1 MLLRDSMEALK
12 KSFQGATQ
20 NLSDEEERHQKCEDM
35 REKALTKCSRVKFL
49 VDAMEKIGCSL
60 EPVFFSSVKCEGKIN
75 GGFHLD
81 DEGKPGVV
89 LCQNHIPDQ
98 EWMDRTMAHE
108 LIHAFDHCRNKI
120 DWNKCEHHA
129 CSEIRAA
136 ALSGDC
142 NWKYEFFR
150 KNFNVSKQHQLC
162 TRRRAKLSIE
172 QNGACKGRADEC
184 IDKVFDSCY
193 RDWSPYREIP

>member
-1 MLLRDSMEALK
+1 MEALK
-12 KSFQGATQ
+12 KTFKAAPA
-20 NLSDEEERHQKCEDM
+20 LSEEEERHQKCEDM

-49 VDAMEKIGCSL
+49 VDAMEKMGCSM
-60 EPVFFSSVKCEGKIN
+60 EPGFFSSVECEGKIN

-172 QNGACKGRADEC
+172 QNDACKGRADEC

-193 RDWSPYREIP
+193 RDWSPFREIP

>member
-1 MLLRDSMEALK
+1 MEAFK
-12 KSFQGATQ
+12 TSFKNATQ
-20 NLSDEEERHQKCEDM
+20 HLNEAEKRHKQCENM
-35 REKALTKCSRVKFL
+35 REKSLNKCSRVKFL
-49 VDAMEKIGCSL
+49 ADAMEKSGCKMEIG
-60 EPVFFSSVKCEGKIN
+60 FFSSVDCEGKIN

-108 LIHAFDHCRNKI
+108 LIHAYDHCRNKI

-129 CSEIRAA
+129 CSEVRAA

-142 NWKYEFFR
+142 NWKYELFR
-150 KNFNVSKQHQLC
+150 KNYNINKQHQIC
-162 TRRRAKLSIE
+162 TRRRARLSIE
-172 QNGACKGRADEC
+172 QNEACNGKACAIHEC
-184 IDKVFDSCY
+184 DLFTFAVD
-193 RDWSPYREIP
+193 

>member
-1 MLLRDSMEALK
+1 MESLRNTLQG
-12 KSFQGATQ
+12 KSQ
-20 NLSDEEERHQKCEDM
+20 LISEEETQHQKCEMM
-35 REKALTKCSRVKFL
+35 RESSQKNCSRVMFL
-49 VDAMEKIGCSL
+49 MDTMEKMGCTIRKG
-60 EPVFFSSVKCEGKIN
+60 FFSSISCDKNIN
-75 GGFHLD
+75 GGFHVD

-162 TRRRAKLSIE
+162 VRRRAALSIE
-172 QNGACKGRADEC
+172 QNEACTGTANEC

-193 RDWSPYREIP
+193 RDWSPFREIP